1 MPDAAAFDTL
11 GAAETMTDAGIEEPH
26 AKAIVGV
33 VRDGRA
39 GLATKADLD
48 NLEARLETRIE
59 KAINSLTWRMFAIG
73 GLIVAAVK
81 LL

>member
-26 AKAIVGV
+26 AKAIGGV
-33 VRDGRA
+33 VNDGRA

-48 NLEARLETRIE
+48 NLEARLGTKIE
-59 KAINSLTWRMFAIG
+59 KVINSLTWRMFAIG

>member
-33 VRDGRA
+33 VRDG
-39 GLATKADLD
+39 LATKADLD
-48 NLEARLETRIE
+48 NLEARLETKIE

>member
-1 MPDAAAFDTL
+1 MPVAAAFDTL

-33 VRDGRA
+33 GRA

-48 NLEARLETRIE
+48 NLEARLETKIE